1 VCLIEDLSNLIN
13 LEKHLLQLTISLNKA
28 IMVKIILASM
38 VTYLE
43 ILSVNRK
50 DTKIKKDSLIYNIYR
65 NIYQ

>member
-1 VCLIEDLSNLIN
+1 MCLIEDLSNLIN

-50 DTKIKKDSLIYNIYR
+50 DTKIKKESLIYNIYR

>member
-28 IMVKIILASM
+28 IMVKIILANM

-43 ILSVNRK
+43 ILSVNKK
-50 DTKIKKDSLIYNIYR
+50 DIKIKKD
-65 NIYQ
+65 

>member
-1 VCLIEDLSNLIN
+1 MCLIEDLSNLIN